1 MVKQVSPPGGS
12 RRGLWGTLGTLLRGP
27 LDAFNPRQVAQ
38 GAQVIGRLTNI
49 IRAGP
54 QRDPR
59 IQVEE
64 DHGLD
69 LAAIAFLSETSE
81 AEIMRQLANRRR
93 QSATAAY
100 TYLVGGAGF
109 FVAWVY
115 VALLQPSYVSLTY
128 VLGLVGFCTAL
139 FLAAFYNA
147 LVNWQVRTRRLG
159 SAREFLATED
169 SWWPS

>member
-1 MVKQVSPPGGS
+1 VAKQVPPPGGK

-27 LDAFNPRQVAQ
+27 VDAFNPRQIVE
-38 GAQVIGRLTNI
+38 GAQVIGRLTDI

-54 QRDPR
+54 QRDAR
-59 IQVEE
+59 IRVEE

-69 LAAIAFLSETSE
+69 LPAIAFLAGTSE

-93 QSATAAY
+93 QSAMAAY
-100 TYLVGGAGF
+100 TYLAGGAGF

-115 VALLQPSYVSLTY
+115 VALLQPGYVSLAY